1 MSGINPGR
9 NNKHPL
15 SNVPESMESGR
26 FEIRGFAEFSDPV
39 SSRMSARVSSFFQM
53 RPNATEA
60 HPS

>member
-1 MSGINPGR
+1 
-9 NNKHPL
+9 
-15 SNVPESMESGR
+15 MESGR

-39 SSRMSARVSSFFQM
+39 SSRMSARVYSFFQM